1 MYLPGRALLEELCM
15 ASSVQRAL
23 MSSMGITE
31 CSGRKR
37 TNATHQTCSLNC
49 FFFLK
54 SIQPGSHFSFL
65 IFNVTVPLAQHI
77 LKITISKTGN
87 QLESASSQEW
97 PNLQS
102 EAQVLLKW

>member
-1 MYLPGRALLEELCM
+1 MYLPGRALLEELRM

-49 FFFLK
+49 FFFKEHSTRVTLL
-54 SIQPGSHFSFL
+54 FL
-65 IFNVTVPLAQHI
+65 GF
-77 LKITISKTGN
+77 
-87 QLESASSQEW
+87 
-97 PNLQS
+97 
-102 EAQVLLKW
+102 